1 MMTCRTSPVRLLL
14 VEDDPLERRRLEGV
28 LAGLGHEVESVGDG
42 DAALARLLGER
53 FDAVLLDLVI
63 PGLDGMGLIGAL
75 RRRGDDTPVVA
86 AVTAAGLEGAASA
99 MKAGANDFVVKPAGA
114 LRLKVALDN
123 AMALAA
129 ARRAAA
135 SNVVT
140 LPVARP
146 AVEEEPADAL
156 SLTDRQGHVRA
167 LVQIEAEAIR
177 AAVSLY
183 GGRMSEV
190 ARRLGIGRSTLY
202 RRMAALGLA
211 SEEPLAALAVAAE

>member
-1 MMTCRTSPVRLLL
+1 MMTCRTSAPRILL

-28 LAGLGHEVESVGDG
+28 LASLGYEVESVGDG
-42 DAALARLLGER
+42 DAAWARLVGER
-53 FDAVLLDLVI
+53 FDAVLTDLVI

-86 AVTAAGLEGAASA
+86 AVTAAGLDAAASA
-99 MKAGANDFVVKPAGA
+99 MKVGASDFVVKPAGA

-123 AMALAA
+123 AMALAE
-129 ARRAAA
+129 ARRASA
-135 SNVVT
+135 SNVVA
-140 LPVARP
+140 LPTARP
-146 AVEEEPADAL
+146 VEEEPAEAL

-167 LVQIEAEAIR
+167 LGQIEAEAIR

-211 SEEPLAALAVAAE
+211 AEEPLAALAVAAE